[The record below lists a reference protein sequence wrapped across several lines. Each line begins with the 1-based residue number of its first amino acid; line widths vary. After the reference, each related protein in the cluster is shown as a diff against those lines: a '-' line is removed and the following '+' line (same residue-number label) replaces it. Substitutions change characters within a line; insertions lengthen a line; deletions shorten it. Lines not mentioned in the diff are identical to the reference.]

1 MIEGEVSGTGARP
14 IHTID
19 SAYAK
24 EMRKHEANY
33 TEYGPPG
40 RPYQFRAYPTMMYK
54 ADRRDGTGP
63 IVVVAREEAADEV
76 DRARLESMGFVYGGQ
91 PAALAAFEKQQVEFA
106 TIAAARNYE
115 DRNMGERAK
124 AESAMVEANSTEHVP
139 AIPETPIVRRVQKE
153 GPNVGRP

>member
-1 MIEGEVSGTGARP
+1 MIEGEVSGPGARP

-63 IVVVAREEAADEV
+63 IVVVTGYRPCRHHGAHLDV
-76 DRARLESMGFVYGGQ
+76 LHKPSGTLGQYIPQHMRARPVEGHEHAPTNVPLKYLCPDHGG
-91 PAALAAFEKQQVEFA
+91 
-106 TIAAARNYE
+106 
-115 DRNMGERAK
+115 
-124 AESAMVEANSTEHVP
+124 
-139 AIPETPIVRRVQKE
+139 
-153 GPNVGRP
+153 